1 MMRKRIEDNSVEM
14 KAGRINQACLRYNL
28 GRDSMR
34 KVAEDAGAIIRI
46 GNCLLVNFSK
56 VDTYLDSISL

>member
-1 MMRKRIEDNSVEM
+1 MRKRVEDNSIEM
-14 KAGRINQACLRYNL
+14 KAGRTNQACLRYNL

-34 KVAEDAGAIIRI
+34 KVAEDDGAIIRI